1 MKIITILGLFIL
13 FSAAAFG
20 SNQPNV
26 LFIIVDDLRP
36 EIKSYGADHMH
47 TPNMDRLAQEGLL
60 FENAYCNVPVCGAS
74 RASMLTGLRPTKDR
88 FRFYNSR
95 ADEDAPG
102 IIDLPSVFKSA
113 GYRTV
118 SNGKVYHHPKENAAS
133 WDEFYRPPH
142 WAQYFNP
149 ENIAKRKLAKEKGEK
164 WLPAFEA
171 SNEPVESYQ
180 GYKIAQ
186 KAIEELRLSKQTQK
200 PAFITVGFTKPHL
213 PFNCPK
219 KYWDLYPASSISLPD
234 NYEKAKDIPNQL
246 VNATDVE
253 LKRGYTNIPNDKNP
267 LSEEL
272 AIELIRG
279 YFACVSFTDDMIGL
293 IFEEMDKEGFWD
305 NTIVV
310 LTSDHGFQIGDHGVW
325 CKHSL
330 YDTSLRSPLII
341 SIPGMEGSQRTEA
354 LVEYV
359 DLYPTLCD
367 LVGIPKPG
375 HLEGK
380 SFASLFAN
388 PNKPW
393 DAPVFSRWL
402 NGDSIKTQRYLYSQW
417 RSKQGD
423 VIAKSLFD
431 HVKDPDENYNLANNP
446 ESEAII
452 AKLSQK
458 LNAFVEQNEK

>member
-1 MKIITILGLFIL
+1 
-13 FSAAAFG
+13 
-20 SNQPNV
+20 
-26 LFIIVDDLRP
+26 LR
-36 EIKSYGADHMH
+36 
-47 TPNMDRLAQEGLL
+47 
-60 FENAYCNVPVCGAS
+60 S
-74 RASMLTGLRPTKDR
+74 R
-88 FRFYNSR
+88 NSR
-95 ADEDAPG
+95 
-102 IIDLPSVFKSA
+102 
-113 GYRTV
+113 R
-118 SNGKVYHHPKENAAS
+118 
-133 WDEFYRPPH
+133 
-142 WAQYFNP
+142 
-149 ENIAKRKLAKEKGEK
+149 EKGEK

-171 SNEPVESYQ
+171 SDEPVESYQ

-186 KAIEELRLSKQTQK
+186 KAIEELRLSKETQQ

-279 YFACVSFTDDMIGL
+279 YYACVSFTDDMIGL
-293 IFEEMDKEGFWD
+293 IFEAMDEEGFWE

-310 LTSDHGFQIGDHGVW
+310 LTSDHGYQLGDHGVW

-330 YDTSLRSPLII
+330 YDTSLRSPLIV
-341 SIPGMEGSQRTEA
+341 SVPGMKGNQRTEA

-367 LVGIPKPG
+367 LAGLPKPT

-380 SFASLFAN
+380 SFAPLFAN
-388 PNKPW
+388 PTKPW
-393 DAPVFSRWL
+393 DEPVFSRWL

-417 RSKQGD
+417 RNKQGK
-423 VIAKSLFD
+423 VIANSLFD
-431 HVKDPDENYNLANNP
+431 HIDDPDENNNLATKP
-446 ESEAII
+446 ESKAII
-452 AKLSQK
+452 SKLSAK
-458 LNAFVEQNEK
+458 LNAFVEQNEKE